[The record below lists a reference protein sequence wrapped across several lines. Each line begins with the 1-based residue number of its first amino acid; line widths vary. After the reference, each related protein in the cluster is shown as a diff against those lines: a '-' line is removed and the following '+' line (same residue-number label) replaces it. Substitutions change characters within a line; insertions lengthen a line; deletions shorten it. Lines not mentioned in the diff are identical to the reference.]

1 MRQNNTEVNRT
12 FKVMTSKV
20 CGEKS
25 RCVAWFKLAELV
37 SRKEKEKALN
47 LYRLISYSFDDKA
60 YVLQVEGDILWALED
75 NGALEKYS
83 QAAYLYKK
91 EKKLVSAT
99 AVYEHL
105 LVLEPGNFDYLKTL
119 ILLYVFLSWP
129 EKFED
134 KYIKLLEKLDQGVVG
149 EVESWDFTKK
159 LIDFLVDSKK
169 LNSQQFEHEYEVE
182 LKKRSEYKW
191 ILKSLSSMLKKKNSS
206 LYDLAKKYCLD
217 NKLNFNS

>member
-1 MRQNNTEVNRT
+1 MRNNTEDNMRST
-12 FKVMTSKV
+12 AKTSKV
-20 CGEKS
+20 RIEES

-60 YVLQVEGDILWALED
+60 YVLQVEGDILWSLED

-105 LVLEPGNFDYLKTL
+105 LVLEPENLDYLKTL
-119 ILLYVFLSWP
+119 ILLYVFLSWS

-134 KYIKLLEKLDQGVVG
+134 KYIKLLEKLDKEVVEQVAVWG
-149 EVESWDFTKK
+149 FTKK
-159 LIDFLVDSKK
+159 LIDFFVDSKK

-182 LKKRSEYKW
+182 LKNNSEYKW
-191 ILKSLSSMLKKKNSS
+191 MLRSLNSILKKHNGS

-217 NKLNFNS
+217 NKLDFNS

>member
-1 MRQNNTEVNRT
+1 MRHNNIEETRT
-12 FKVMTSKV
+12 SPAMKSKTCV
-20 CGEKS
+20 DKS

-37 SRKEKEKALN
+37 SRGEKEKALN
-47 LYRLISYSFDDKA
+47 LYRLISYSFSDKA
-60 YVLQVEGDILWALED
+60 YVLQVEGDILWSLED
-75 NGALEKYS
+75 NGALEKYR

-105 LVLEPGNFDYLKTL
+105 LILEPVNFDYLKTL

-134 KYIKLLEKLDQGVVG
+134 KYLKLLERLDKMVVDQ
-149 EVESWDFTKK
+149 VSAWDFTKK
-159 LIDFLVDSKK
+159 LIDFFVDSKK

-182 LKKRSEYKW
+182 LKNSSEYKW
-191 ILKSLSSMLKKKNSS
+191 MLKSLNSILKKKNSS